1 MGSDVCSN
9 AIRVVKT
16 KVQTSPDE
24 DTNPLQA
31 ARAILEEDGV
41 EGLFFRGLETRL
53 TINCL
58 QGAVHGGLEVLR
70 EGARELSDGVAA
82 MASRVCVE
90 HHAPSIGVGT

>member
-1 MGSDVCSN
+1 MVRRALLGVCASCVSDVCSN

-31 ARAILEEDGV
+31 AREILEEDGV

-58 QGAVHGGLEVLR
+58 QGAVF
-70 EGARELSDGVAA
+70 SVAWKYFEKA
-82 MASRVCVE
+82 LA
-90 HHAPSIGVGT
+90 G